1 MVTSLGNA
9 PSQPKG
15 NSFTDCPA
23 SLAEY
28 LATMAGKAGFEPG
41 IIASRAQRSTIKLF
55 PSMAG
60 ADRIELPSR
69 ILEIRSIAISPCPLE
84 MRTRKAAA
92 AVARSL
98 QQEF

>member
-28 LATMAGKAGFEPG
+28 LATMVGMVGLEP
-41 IIASRAQRSTIKLF
+41 T
-55 PSMAG
+55 
-60 ADRIELPSR
+60 
-69 ILEIRSIAISPCPLE
+69 
-84 MRTRKAAA
+84 TRR
-92 AVARSL
+92 V
-98 QQEF
+98 

>member
-28 LATMAGKAGFEPG
+28 LATMAG
-41 IIASRAQRSTIKLF
+41 
-55 PSMAG
+55 

-69 ILEIRSIAISPCPLE
+69 ILEIRSIAISPRP
-84 MRTRKAAA
+84 
-92 AVARSL
+92 
-98 QQEF
+98 